1 MALPRNMAAP
11 QQEDSKKQKGADK
24 RHSPIPTSRLEE

>member
-1 MALPRNMAAP
+1 MDLPRNMAAP
-11 QQEDSKKQKGADK
+11 QQEDSKKQKAADK

>member
-1 MALPRNMAAP
+1 MDLPRNMAAP

-24 RHSPIPTSRLEE
+24 RHSPIPKSRLEE